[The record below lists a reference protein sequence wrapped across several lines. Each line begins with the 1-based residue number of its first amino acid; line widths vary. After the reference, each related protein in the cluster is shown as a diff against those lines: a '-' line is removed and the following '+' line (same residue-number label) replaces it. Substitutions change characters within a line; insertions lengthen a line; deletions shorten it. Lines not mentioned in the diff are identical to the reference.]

1 MIIKENNKLV
11 VMGINPNLEQE
22 INGHIRTL
30 SRGLMQTNYSV
41 AYQGYNALYRIGEPV
56 IPYLKETILKTDWSN
71 TKYKELSFYLTGVAS
86 LIYDINEKEGKEII
100 QHVVLNGCPTHI
112 KALLHSLSQFSES
125 DFIKYNV
132 RNIAVLEH
140 KDINAKCAI
149 RPVIEKWLENI
160 PEHDSSELVRILIVK
175 QKDIDASGTYTPI
188 LHKIALAWDNT
199 FKANSILFKL
209 VLFSMEHTF
218 YHEIGHH
225 ICRHTFGQDPVQ
237 EKEADDY
244 AAKIMS
250 KSHPRI
256 GRFVKLLRAMGILK
270 KK

>member
-1 MIIKENNKLV
+1 MIV
-11 VMGINPNLEQE
+11 TGSNPNLEQE
-22 INGHIRTL
+22 INNHIRTF

-56 IPYLKETILKTDWSN
+56 VPYLKETILKNDWST
-71 TKYKELSFYLTGVAS
+71 TKYKELSLYLTGFVC
-86 LIYDINEKEGKEII
+86 LIYDINENEGREII
-100 QHVVLNGCPTHI
+100 QHVVSNGCPSHI
-112 KALLHSLSQFSES
+112 KALLHSLSQFSEA
-125 DFIKYNV
+125 DFIKYEV
-132 RNIAVLEH
+132 RNTVVLAHKHIAAQY
-140 KDINAKCAI
+140 DIKHFI
-149 RPVIEKWLENI
+149 GKWLDNI
-160 PEHDSSELVRILIVK
+160 PEHDSRELVRIYIVM
-175 QKDIDASGTYTPI
+175 QKDIDASGTYTPM

-199 FKANSILFKL
+199 FKTNSILFKL
-209 VLFSMEHTF
+209 ILLSTEQTF

-225 ICRHTFGQDPVQ
+225 VCRHTFGQDPVQ

-250 KSHPRI
+250 KAHPRI